1 MGLCECVCVE
11 ICVITETDSSL
22 STETDAAQRP
32 DAGRSA
38 GRSAGRLC
46 RFTAADVAQ
55 TAELQRHRTITL
67 LIDTFVTRLSLWII
81 WPIKRLVSL
90 RHHHQEQRQEMS
102 HLDSLSADSLIQD
115 KLFQA
120 TYAGDER
127 HQLF

>member
-1 MGLCECVCVE
+1 MGLCECVCAE

-38 GRSAGRLC
+38 GCLC
-46 RFTAADVAQ
+46 LFTAADVAQ
-55 TAELQRHRTITL
+55 AAELQRQRTIIL
-67 LIDTFVTRLSLWII
+67 LIDSSVTRLSLWIM

-102 HLDSLSADSLIQD
+102 HLGSLSADSLIQD
-115 KLFQA
+115 KLVQA
-120 TYAGDER
+120 AYTGDDR
-127 HQLF
+127 HGKIPV